1 MSDFKE
7 SRIVLIDDR
16 FEYHSDRSQGGIPC
30 RSYELPPNQIF
41 QGIYYN
47 GCAYYLHTGDP
58 MIEEADAEL
67 EALRKKRMEQLHR
80 MLEKEQEKAAW
91 PSSPVHVTDL
101 NFQQTISEY
110 GVVLVD
116 FWASWC
122 SPCKMIA
129 PILDQLA
136 QEFKGRAVVAKLDVD
151 RNRKTADAFKVSG
164 IPTLI
169 LFKDGRP
176 IERVTGALPR
186 NALKGLIQRNL
197 Q

>member
-1 MSDFKE
+1 
-7 SRIVLIDDR
+7 
-16 FEYHSDRSQGGIPC
+16 
-30 RSYELPPNQIF
+30 
-41 QGIYYN
+41 
-47 GCAYYLHTGDP
+47 